1 MTHRVKV
8 EDKSVRKIEITCS
21 QDEIMQPLRVA
32 IFLPLGTSGLAWE
45 SSTFLQMGKA
55 SKWIRNFLTGKK
67 EEKAKKKDGGF
78 TDESLAI
85 VPATPREKRRWSFG
99 RSARTENAA
108 GVFHKS
114 TRSFD
119 SIVTAQ
125 LLAQA
130 SLAYENQQKNAM
142 AMAVAVAAVEAT
154 KAAVTTRRA
163 PPRKHG
169 PVEHAA
175 ATKIQAFFR
184 SYLARKALCAL
195 KGLVKIQAL
204 VRGHL
209 VRKQTTATVRCM
221 NALMAIQV
229 RARVQRIQTAE
240 DSQLVVKRR
249 STHRAS
255 AHDNQLRATY
265 SEAKS
270 LDINETHGSWKS
282 KTDHMNEPEA
292 ETIKHGFGKF
302 HLGNLST
309 LKRENQY
316 QIYNSPSP
324 RTETSSQSYDR
335 QFEELFLRMAQ
346 RNSLHYSTMSNGN
359 YTSADTT
366 SHSDQF
372 ERNYMANTESSK
384 AKVRSHSEPKQR
396 PKLSSKQKNRRTA
409 SNEGIADIEDAQ
421 SQHSSLRSRDSS
433 QKNHHPWLMKLYRST
448 KSIRE
453 IECDSTSTTTNDSS
467 YSKTLIS
474 CEVIAKAA

>member
-1 MTHRVKV
+1 
-8 EDKSVRKIEITCS
+8 
-21 QDEIMQPLRVA
+21 
-32 IFLPLGTSGLAWE
+32 
-45 SSTFLQMGKA
+45 MGKA

-78 TDESLAI
+78 RDESLAI

-99 RSARTENAA
+99 RSASTENAA

-119 SIVTAQ
+119 SIVTTQ

-130 SLAYENQQKNAM
+130 SLAYENQRKNAM
-142 AMAVAVAAVEAT
+142 AVDAKEANKTAVI
-154 KAAVTTRRA
+154 TRRA
-163 PPRKHG
+163 PPRKRG

-209 VRKQTTATVRCM
+209 VRKQTTAMVRCM

-240 DSQLVVKRR
+240 DSQLVLKRR

-282 KTDHMNEPEA
+282 KTGHKNEPEA

-302 HLGNLST
+302 HSGNLST
-309 LKRENQY
+309 LKREHQY
-316 QIYNSPSP
+316 QIYNTPSP
-324 RTETSSQSYDR
+324 RTDMSSQSYDR

-346 RNSLHYSTMSNGN
+346 RNSLHYSTMPNGN
-359 YTSADTT
+359 YTSADPT
-366 SHSDQF
+366 SHGDQF
-372 ERNYMANTESSK
+372 EPNYMANTESSK

-396 PKLSSKQKNRRTA
+396 PKLSAKQKNRRTA
-409 SNEGIADIEDAQ
+409 SNEGIADIQDAQ

-474 CEVIAKAA
+474 YEVKAKAALAMC